1 MIRTGVQLNIEQR
14 AETLIK
20 LVEKLAE
27 ESKETTIIVEGRKD
41 VVALRELG
49 VTGKIICLHNS
60 GKALTNLVEEISDTQ
75 NSVIILTDF
84 DRYGRE
90 LAGRLL
96 GSLEGNRVKANLVF
110 WRRIKS
116 LVRHEIKDIEGLSRY
131 MERLKSTLKL

>member
-1 MIRTGVQLNIEQR
+1 MWAGIQLNVEER

-27 ESKETTIIVEGRKD
+27 ASKETAIIVEGRKD
-41 VVALRELG
+41 VIALRELG
-49 VTGKIICLHNS
+49 VTGKIICLQNS

-75 NSVIILTDF
+75 NSIIILTDF
-84 DRYGRE
+84 DSYGRE
-90 LAGRLL
+90 LVGRLL
-96 GSLEGNRVKANLVF
+96 SSLEENRVKTNLVF

-116 LVRHEIKDIEGLSRY
+116 LVRHEIKDIEGLPRY

>member
-1 MIRTGVQLNIEQR
+1 MNIEQR

-90 LAGRLL
+90 LAGRLR

>member
-1 MIRTGVQLNIEQR
+1 MNIEQR

-27 ESKETTIIVEGRKD
+27 ESKETPIIVEGRKD
-41 VVALRELG
+41 VLALRELG
-49 VTGKIICLHNS
+49 ITGRIICLHNR
-60 GKALTNLVEEISDTQ
+60 GKALVNIVEEISDTN

-96 GSLEGNRVKANLVF
+96 GSLEENRVKANLIF
-110 WRRIKS
+110 WRSIKS
-116 LVRHEIKDIEGLSRY
+116 LVRHEIKDIESLSKY
-131 MERLKSTLKL
+131 IERLKNTLKL

>member
-1 MIRTGVQLNIEQR
+1 MNIEQR

-27 ESKETTIIVEGRKD
+27 ESKETAIIVEGRKD

-90 LAGRLL
+90 LAGRLR

-116 LVRHEIKDIEGLSRY
+116 LVRHEIKDIESLSRY
-131 MERLKSTLKL
+131 MERLKNTLKL

>member
-1 MIRTGVQLNIEQR
+1 MNIEGR

-27 ESKETTIIVEGRKD
+27 ASKETAIIVEGRKD
-41 VVALRELG
+41 VIALRELG
-49 VTGKIICLHNS
+49 VTGKIICLQNS
-60 GKALTNLVEEISDTQ
+60 GKALTDLVEEISGTQ
-75 NSVIILTDF
+75 NSIILLTDF

-96 GSLEGNRVKANLVF
+96 GSLEENRVKTNLVF
-110 WRRIKS
+110 WRKIKS